1 MAKSSF
7 ADWLAA
13 LLRHLH
19 FPEAATP
26 SPVAT
31 FHFEGKPD
39 VHVTGSKGQVDM
51 MSEAGLLAAPYSTDI
66 LLGLL
71 ALNRCSGADDPAN
84 VMLHSASGTVIVWAR
99 QRQAALDAVEG
110 ARLLQAVPQKSEAV
124 QRLLGKP
131 PQAVSRRD
139 AAALKRLLPRQVQKP
154 T

>member
-1 MAKSSF
+1 MPKSSF

-39 VHVTGSKGQVDM
+39 VHVTGSQGQVDI
-51 MSEAGLLAAPYSTDI
+51 MSEAGQLSAPYSSDT

-84 VMLHSASGTVIVWAR
+84 VTLHSASGTVIVWAR
-99 QRQAALDAVEG
+99 QRQAALDAAGG
-110 ARLLQAVPQKSEAV
+110 ARLLQAVQQKSEAA

-131 PQAVSRRD
+131 KAASRRD
-139 AAALKRLLPRQVQKP
+139 ANALKRLLPRQVQNP